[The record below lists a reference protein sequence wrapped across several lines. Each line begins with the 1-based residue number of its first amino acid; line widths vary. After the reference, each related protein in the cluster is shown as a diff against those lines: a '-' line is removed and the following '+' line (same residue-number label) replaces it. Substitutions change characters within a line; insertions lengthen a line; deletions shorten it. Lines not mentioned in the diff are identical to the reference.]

1 MNKLTS
7 TNYTQINSSITEL
20 MRTGTFSGVAMTV
33 YTDEALTTIAIGP
46 NGTPIEKRKVIS
58 VNTTNSYTDAN
69 GVLINPSLI
78 VMFAD
83 KTEIK
88 SIDTV
93 DNYWFSVEGIVLK
106 KKTF

>member
-20 MRTGTFSGVAMTV
+20 MRTGTYSGVAMTV

-46 NGTPIEKRKVIS
+46 NGNPIEKRKVVS
-58 VNTTNSYTDAN
+58 VNTTNSYTDTN
-69 GVLINPSLI
+69 GVLINPSII

-88 SIDTV
+88 S
-93 DNYWFSVEGIVLK
+93 NKS
-106 KKTF
+106 

>member
-7 TNYTQINSSITEL
+7 SNYTQINSGITEL

-33 YTDEALTTIAIGP
+33 YTDEALTNMVVDA
-46 NGTPIEKRKVIS
+46 NGSPIEKRKVVS
-58 VNTTNSYTDAN
+58 VNTTNAYTDAN

-78 VMFAD
+78 VMFVD

-88 SIDTV
+88 SVDTV
-93 DNYWFSVEGIVLK
+93 DNYWYSIEGIILK